1 MTAPA
6 IPFVRDFTPLYGQA
20 ERLTP
25 RIRRVLANNP
35 GPFTFPGTGTFLI
48 GEGDSVAVID
58 PGPADSAHLSALLD
72 AVAGQRVTQV
82 LVTHGHADHL
92 PLARPFAE
100 AVGAPVLGHAALST
114 DQDLADG
121 DRIAGDGWTLEVLAT
136 PGHAP
141 EHLAFALLEENAL
154 FSGDHVMGWSTTVVS
169 PPEGDMDAYLDSLER
184 VIAAGFDTLW
194 PTHGG
199 PVTDPL
205 PFLTALKAHRL
216 GRDAQVLETLAR
228 SPASAL
234 DMVPALY
241 AAMDERL
248 WPAAAQSL
256 LAHLIRLERRGDA
269 MASGA
274 PSATTVYQ
282 RRG

>member
-1 MTAPA
+1 VSAPP
-6 IPFVRDFTPLYGQA
+6 IPFVRDFTPLYGQV

-35 GPFTFPGTGTFLI
+35 GPFTFAGTGTFLV

-58 PGPADSAHLSALLD
+58 PGPADDVHLSALLD
-72 AVAGQRVTQV
+72 AVAGETVSHV

-100 AVGAPVLGHAALST
+100 AVGAPVLAHPVLSP
-114 DQDLADG
+114 DQVLKDR
-121 DRIAGDGWTLEVLAT
+121 DRITGDGWTLEVMAT

-141 EHLAFALLEENAL
+141 EHLAFALREENAL
-154 FSGDHVMGWSTTVVS
+154 FSGDHVMGWSTSVVS
-169 PPEGDMDAYLDSLER
+169 PPEGDMDAYLDSVDR
-184 VIAAGFDTLW
+184 VMTAGFDTLW

-199 PVTDPL
+199 PITDPL

-216 GRDAQVLETLAR
+216 GRDEQVLEALAKGP
-228 SPASAL
+228 SSAL
-234 DMVPALY
+234 AMVPALY
-241 AAMDERL
+241 AAVDERL

-256 LAHLIRLERRGDA
+256 LAHLIRLERRGDVT
-269 MASGA
+269 ASEA

-282 RRG
+282 LRG

>member
-1 MTAPA
+1 MSPPP
-6 IPFVRDFTPLYGQA
+6 IPLVRDFTPLYGQV

-35 GPFTFPGTGTFLI
+35 GPFTFAGTGTFLI
-48 GEGDSVAVID
+48 GDADAVAVID
-58 PGPADSAHLSALLD
+58 PGPADDAHLAALLG
-72 AVAGQRVTQV
+72 AVEGQTVSHV

-100 AVGAPVLGHAALST
+100 AVRAPVLAHPALSP

-121 DRIAGDGWTLEVLAT
+121 DRITGDGWTLEVLAT

-141 EHLAFALLEENAL
+141 EHLAFALREENAL
-154 FSGDHVMGWSTTVVS
+154 FSGDHVMGWSTSVVS
-169 PPEGDMDAYLDSLER
+169 PPEGDMDSYLDSLDR
-184 VIAAGFDTLW
+184 VMAAGFHTLW

-199 PVTDPL
+199 PVTAPL
-205 PFLTALKAHRL
+205 PFLQALKAHRL
-216 GRDAQVLETLAR
+216 GRDDQLLEVLAR
-228 SPASAL
+228 GPSTARE
-234 DMVPALY
+234 MVPTLY
-241 AAMDERL
+241 AAVDERL

-256 LAHLIRLERRGDA
+256 LAHLIRLERRGDVEA
-269 MASGA
+269 NGA

-282 RRG
+282 LRG

>member
-1 MTAPA
+1 MTAAP

-35 GPFTFPGTGTFLI
+35 GPFTFAGTGTFLV
-48 GEGDSVAVID
+48 GDADAVAVID
-58 PGPADSAHLSALLD
+58 PGPADDAHLSALLQ
-72 AVAGQRVTQV
+72 AVEGQTVTHV

-100 AVGAPVLGHAALST
+100 AVGAPVLAHPALSA
-114 DQDLADG
+114 DQDLTDG
-121 DRIAGDGWTLEVLAT
+121 DRITGDGWTLDVLAT

-141 EHLAFALLEENAL
+141 EHLAFALREENAL
-154 FSGDHVMGWSTTVVS
+154 FSGDHVMGWSTSVVS
-169 PPEGDMDAYLDSLER
+169 PPEGDMDAYIDSLDR
-184 VIAAGFDTLW
+184 VMAAGFDTLW

-205 PFLTALKAHRL
+205 PFLQALKAHRL
-216 GRDAQVLETLAR
+216 GRDDQVLETLAKGP
-228 SPASAL
+228 SSAL
-234 DMVPALY
+234 AMVPALY
-241 AAMDERL
+241 AAVDQRL

-256 LAHLIRLERRGDA
+256 LAHLIRLERRGDVEA
-269 MASGA
+269 NGV

-282 RRG
+282 LRG

>member
-141 EHLAFALLEENAL
+141 EHLACALLEENAL

>member
-1 MTAPA
+1 MTAPP

-35 GPFTFPGTGTFLI
+35 GPFTFAGTGTFLI
-48 GEGDSVAVID
+48 GGGESVAVID
-58 PGPADSAHLSALLD
+58 PGPADDAHLSALLD
-72 AVAGQRVTQV
+72 AVRGQRVTQV

-100 AVGAPVLGHAALST
+100 AVGAPVLAHPALSP
-114 DQDLADG
+114 DHVLKDG
-121 DRIAGDGWTLEVLAT
+121 DRITGDGWTLEVLAT

-141 EHLAFALLEENAL
+141 EHLAFALREENAL
-154 FSGDHVMGWSTTVVS
+154 FSGDHVMGWSTSVVS
-169 PPEGDMDAYLDSLER
+169 PPEGDMDAYLDSLDR
-184 VIAAGFDTLW
+184 VMAAGFDTLW

-199 PVTDPL
+199 PVTDPQ
-205 PFLTALKAHRL
+205 PFLQALKAHRL
-216 GRDAQVLETLAR
+216 GRDEQVLEALAR
-228 SPASAL
+228 GPSSAL
-234 DMVPALY
+234 AMVPALY
-241 AAMDERL
+241 AAVDERL

-256 LAHLIRLERRGDA
+256 LAHLIRLERRGVV

-274 PSATTVYQ
+274 PSATTEYQ
-282 RRG
+282 LAG

>member
-1 MTAPA
+1 MTAPP

-25 RIRRVLANNP
+25 RIRRVLAHNP
-35 GPFTFPGTGTFLI
+35 GPFTFAGTGTFLI

-58 PGPADSAHLSALLD
+58 PGPADDAHLQALLD
-72 AVAGQRVTQV
+72 AVAGETVTHV

-100 AVGAPVLGHAALST
+100 AVGAPVLAHPALSP
-114 DQDLADG
+114 DLPLEDSA
-121 DRIAGDGWTLEVLAT
+121 RVTGDGWTLDVLAT

-141 EHLAFALLEENAL
+141 EHLAFALSEENAL

-205 PFLTALKAHRL
+205 PFLTALRAHRL
-216 GRDAQVLETLAR
+216 GRDEQVLEALAKR
-228 SPASAL
+228 PSSAL
-234 DMVPALY
+234 EMVPALY
-241 AAMDERL
+241 AGVDERL

-256 LAHLIRLERRGDA
+256 LAHLIRLERRGDV
-269 MASGA
+269 MASEA

>member
-1 MTAPA
+1 MTTAP

-35 GPFTFPGTGTFLI
+35 GPFTFAGTGTFLV
-48 GEGDSVAVID
+48 GDADAVAVID
-58 PGPADSAHLSALLD
+58 PGPADDAHLSVLLQ
-72 AVAGQRVTQV
+72 AVEGQTVTHV

-100 AVGAPVLGHAALST
+100 AVGAPVLAHPALSA
-114 DQDLADG
+114 DQDLTDG
-121 DRIAGDGWTLEVLAT
+121 DRITGDGWTLDVLAT

-141 EHLAFALLEENAL
+141 EHLAFALREENAL
-154 FSGDHVMGWSTTVVS
+154 FSGDHVMGWSTSVVS
-169 PPEGDMDAYLDSLER
+169 PPEGDMDAYLDSLDR
-184 VIAAGFDTLW
+184 VMAAGFDTLW

-205 PFLTALKAHRL
+205 PFLKALKGHRL
-216 GRDAQVLETLAR
+216 GRDDQVLEALAKGP
-228 SPASAL
+228 SSAL
-234 DMVPALY
+234 AMVPALF
-241 AAMDERL
+241 AAVDQRL

-256 LAHLIRLERRGDA
+256 LAHLIRLERRGDVEA
-269 MASGA
+269 NGV

-282 RRG
+282 LRG

>member
-1 MTAPA
+1 MTPPPV
-6 IPFVRDFTPLYGQA
+6 PFVRDFTPLYGQA

-35 GPFTFPGTGTFLI
+35 GPFTFAGTGTFLI
-48 GEGDSVAVID
+48 GDADAVAVID
-58 PGPADSAHLSALLD
+58 PGPADDAHLAALLD
-72 AVAGQRVTQV
+72 AVAGQTVSHV

-100 AVGAPVLGHAALST
+100 AAGAPVLAHPSLSP

-121 DRIAGDGWTLEVLAT
+121 DRITGDGWTLEVMAT

-141 EHLAFALLEENAL
+141 EHLAFALHEENAL
-154 FSGDHVMGWSTTVVS
+154 FSGDHVMGWSTSVVS
-169 PPEGDMDAYLDSLER
+169 PPEGDMDAYIDSLDR
-184 VIAAGFDTLW
+184 VMAAGFGTLW

-216 GRDAQVLETLAR
+216 GRDDQVLEALTR
-228 SPASAL
+228 GPSSAL
-234 DMVPALY
+234 AMVPALY
-241 AAMDERL
+241 AAVDERL

-256 LAHLIRLERRGDA
+256 LAHLIRLERRGDVV
-269 MASGA
+269 ASQA

-282 RRG
+282 LRG

>member
-1 MTAPA
+1 MTQPV
-6 IPFVRDFTPLYGQA
+6 PFVRDFTPLYGQA

-25 RIRRVLANNP
+25 RIRRVLAHNP
-35 GPFTFPGTGTFLI
+35 GPFTFAGTGTFLI

-58 PGPADSAHLSALLD
+58 PGPADDAHLEALLQ
-72 AVAGQRVTQV
+72 AVEGQTVRHV

-100 AVGAPVLGHAALST
+100 AVGAPVLAHPALSP
-114 DQDLADG
+114 DRDLEDG
-121 DRIAGDGWTLEVLAT
+121 DRITGDGWTLEVVAT

-141 EHLAFALLEENAL
+141 EHLAFALMEENAL
-154 FSGDHVMGWSTTVVS
+154 FSGDHVIGWSTSVVS
-169 PPEGDMDAYLDSLER
+169 PPEGDMDAYIDSLDR
-184 VIAAGFDTLW
+184 VMAAGFDTLW

-216 GRDAQVLETLAR
+216 GRDGQVLEVLKRGPSSAR
-228 SPASAL
+228 E
-234 DMVPALY
+234 MVPALY
-241 AAMDERL
+241 AAVDERL

-256 LAHLIRLERRGDA
+256 LAHLIRLERRGDV
-269 MASGA
+269 MASEA
-274 PSATTVYQ
+274 PSANTVYQ
-282 RRG
+282 LRG

>member
-1 MTAPA
+1 MTAPP

-25 RIRRVLANNP
+25 RIRRVLAHNP
-35 GPFTFPGTGTFLI
+35 GPFTFAGTGTFLVGG
-48 GEGDSVAVID
+48 GESVAVID
-58 PGPADSAHLSALLD
+58 PGPADDAHLSALLD
-72 AVAGQRVTQV
+72 AVRGQRVTQV

-100 AVGAPVLGHAALST
+100 AVGAPVLGHPALSP
-114 DQDLADG
+114 DQNLADG
-121 DRIAGDGWTLEVLAT
+121 DRITGDGWTLEVLAT

-141 EHLAFALLEENAL
+141 EHLAFALSEENAL
-154 FSGDHVMGWSTTVVS
+154 FSGDHVMGWSTSVVS
-169 PPEGDMDAYLDSLER
+169 PPEGDMDAYLDSLDR
-184 VIAAGFDTLW
+184 VMAAGFDTLW

-205 PFLTALKAHRL
+205 PFLQALKAHRL
-216 GRDAQVLETLAR
+216 GRDEQVLEALANR
-228 SPASAL
+228 PSSAFE
-234 DMVPALY
+234 MVPALY
-241 AAMDERL
+241 AGVDERL

-256 LAHLIRLERRGDA
+256 LAHLIRLERRGDV
-269 MASGA
+269 MASEA